1 MTWNLAPA
9 LVAAVWGAAS
19 GAVLPRV
26 IARLPEPEPD
36 PLEPAADEAD
46 FARPVDEPKELYV
59 DLARL
64 PGLAWKLAVV
74 RAVLAGVDR
83 RPDRLVAGPAVPA
96 YLVPV
101 GVALALVDWRTR
113 YLPTRLIAP
122 SYVVVGVLV
131 LLASAA
137 HPGLALAAGV
147 GDRVGGLLRGVLRA
161 VVRQPAGDGLRRRPA
176 RGAARDGV
184 GWLGIAQLVLG
195 MFTSFLLLAVGGIV
209 LSLARV
215 FHRRHM
221 PFGPFLVAGA
231 YLGAVFPVELL
242 TAYAWTV
249 EGVDLARELGWWT
262 PSRRPRA
269 A

>member
-26 IARLPEPEPD
+26 IARLPEPDPD

-46 FARPVDEPKELYV
+46 FVRPVDAPKELYV

-74 RAVLAGVDR
+74 CAVLAGVTGAR
-83 RPDRLVAGPAVPA
+83 IGWSPALLFLA

-131 LLASAA
+131 LLASVLTQDWLSLRSSAIGWVGCFA
-137 HPGLALAAGV
+137 VFFVLWFISPGSLAYGDVRLAGLLGLA
-147 GDRVGGLLRGVLRA
+147 
-161 VVRQPAGDGLRRRPA
+161 
-176 RGAARDGV
+176 V
-184 GWLGIAQLVLG
+184 GWLGLAQLVLG

-221 PFGPFLVAGA
+221 PFGPFLLAGA
-231 YLGAVFPVELL
+231 FLGAVFPLQLL

-249 EGVDLARELGWWT
+249 EGATSLVSSVVDAL
-262 PSRRPRA
+262 
-269 A
+269 

>member
-1 MTWNLAPA
+1 VTWNLAPA
-9 LVAAVWGAAS
+9 LVAAAWGAAS
-19 GAVLPRV
+19 GAVLPRI

-36 PLEPAADEAD
+36 PLEPADDEAD
-46 FARPVDEPKELYV
+46 FARPVDDPKEPYV

-74 RAVLAGVDR
+74 SAVLAG
-83 RPDRLVAGPAVPA
+83 LAGARIGWSPALLFLG

-131 LLASAA
+131 LLGSVLTQDWLSLRSSAIGWVGCFA
-137 HPGLALAAGV
+137 VFFVMWFISPGSMAYGDVRLAGLLGLA
-147 GDRVGGLLRGVLRA
+147 
-161 VVRQPAGDGLRRRPA
+161 
-176 RGAARDGV
+176 V
-184 GWLGIAQLVLG
+184 GWLGLAQVVLG

-221 PFGPFLVAGA
+221 PFGPFLLAGA
-231 YLGAVFPVELL
+231 FLGAVFPLQLL

-249 EGVDLARELGWWT
+249 EGVTSLVGSVVDAL
-262 PSRRPRA
+262 
-269 A
+269 